1 MIINVSGE
9 SDSTQNQQK
18 DRTIHIYSSAFG
30 ILRKELIKNI
40 GMKRM
45 KGFLLRYGWEMGI
58 SDAEK
63 EMASDSSLESLLKKG
78 PVYHHLNGYINSII
92 YEADFELNHDQTI
105 KSVKGKGTWIGS
117 YEAEEHIKHLTVS
130 DTPVCYINI
139 GYLNGYLTTI
149 CNHTVIAK
157 EVSCVGMGDEKC
169 TWIVKSQEF
178 WEDDIQDE
186 LQYYYQ
192 TPIVKELEYTYE
204 QLLDQRNH
212 ITKVSYIHKR
222 LTEEIINGNDL
233 QSIVKVVHEISE
245 NPCMIHDA
253 NFRPLAYSGLTE
265 IEYLRLEMDFN
276 EYVQQNELFKDTG
289 FELSSLETNIVL
301 GTNLQERLIIPVM
314 VRKEIVGYCTFIYS
328 QGKNK
333 YQENDEMILERVANA
348 ISLFLLNEKTSF
360 ESFERMKG
368 NFLEQLLNEQYLSR
382 KEILKR
388 GTYVNIDLGQPFHI
402 IALGYINRQADDMNE
417 EFLLHEQIL
426 EATFVYFKEIKRN
439 VLIGQR
445 EGNFVFLVNKADN
458 VQNHT
463 LELFADFLRYLES
476 SFEKCE
482 FKVGISTEGKQIESA
497 PQHYDEALLALRMTT
512 TKQVISFDDLG
523 IVGVLINSSN
533 ASAVKSMANL
543 MLGSMY
549 ENASQNDK
557 LIKTLYVFLSNGG
570 RLEQT
575 MRDLSLSMSG
585 LLYRINKIE
594 AAIQKDLRNPEDSHQ
609 LFLILEALIALGELK
624 IE

>member
-233 QSIVKVVHEISE
+233 QSIVNIVYEISE
-245 NPCMIHDA
+245 IPCMINDL
-253 NFRPLAYSGLTE
+253 NFRTLAYSGLTDADF
-265 IEYLRLEMDFN
+265 LKLEMNFN
-276 EYVQQNELFKDTG
+276 EYKQNNTSD
-289 FELSSLETNIVL
+289 FESEAISLERNNVISTD
-301 GTNLQERLIIPVM
+301 LQERLIIPVI
-314 VRKEIVGYCTFIYS
+314 VRGEIVGYCTFIYI
-328 QGKNK
+328 QGINK
-333 YQENDEMILERVANA
+333 YQENDDMILERVANA
-348 ISLFLLNEKTSF
+348 VSLFLLNEKTSF
-360 ESFERMKG
+360 EAFERMKG
-368 NFLEQLLNEQYLSR
+368 NFLEQLLNKQYLSR

-388 GTYVNIDLGQPFHI
+388 GTYVNIDLGKPFHI
-402 IALGYINRQADDMNE
+402 IVLGYLHKQIDNMND
-417 EFLLHEQIL
+417 EFLLHEQIF
-426 EATFVYFKEIKRN
+426 EAAFVYFKEQKRN
-439 VLIGQR
+439 ILIGQH
-445 EGNFVFLVNKADN
+445 EGNLVFLVNKEDN
-458 VQNHT
+458 DKINISK
-463 LELFADFLRYLES
+463 LFAKFVSYLEN
-476 SFEKCE
+476 SFENCE

-497 PQHYDEALLALRMTT
+497 PQYCDEALLALRMTT

-585 LLYRINKIE
+585 LLYRIRKIE

-609 LFLILEALIALGELK
+609 LFLILEALVALGEIK